1 MEPGPT
7 ASKKETIT
15 PSSTIPYLKA
25 IQISA
30 RSEPI
35 SPSYDINE
43 FVHFYNKESHQ
54 NFTNFD
60 RPEKGQKIFFFYLF
74 LHGWLERDEILPR
87 VTPNNQKFQEIL
99 PKK

>member
-1 MEPGPT
+1 MGVVEKIMLETHFFEMEPGPT

-60 RPEKGQKIFFFYLF
+60 RAEKGRKMFFFYSF
-74 LHGWLERDEILPR
+74 FTVG
-87 VTPNNQKFQEIL
+87 
-99 PKK
+99 